1 MGLCAEDE
9 LRSQVRSL
17 KEVNNTKQ
25 VEAERYQTEI
35 LELQKKVEQL
45 TVELKD
51 TER

>member
-1 MGLCAEDE
+1 
-9 LRSQVRSL
+9 VRSL
-17 KEVNNTKQ
+17 KEANNTKQ